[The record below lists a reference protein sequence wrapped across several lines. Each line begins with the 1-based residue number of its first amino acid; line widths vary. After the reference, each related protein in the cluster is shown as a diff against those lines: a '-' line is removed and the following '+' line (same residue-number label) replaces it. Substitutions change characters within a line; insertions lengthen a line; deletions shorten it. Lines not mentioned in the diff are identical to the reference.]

1 MKKRVWGL
9 LLVFAVLV
17 TTVNFPAVAGA
28 EENDTSGVV
37 IKVSGDV
44 NGSNANE
51 SDKIQTVQISAQNQS
66 QKDSVLRISLLNE
79 DKETADTD
87 VQIPNLC
94 EKDQITDETI
104 QKELD
109 ETLKS
114 ALTLADGTNV
124 SLDAE

>member
-37 IKVSGDV
+37 IKVSCDV

-66 QKDSVLRISLLNE
+66 QKDSVLIISLLNE

-87 VQIPNLC
+87 V
-94 EKDQITDETI
+94 
-104 QKELD
+104 
-109 ETLKS
+109 
-114 ALTLADGTNV
+114 
-124 SLDAE
+124 